1 MYLSSPNRAPDG
13 SRQPASEKWSLA
25 LKWMESADQRDLEGS
40 IMSLTDAFN
49 SIEESVA
56 SMAESGIDPRH
67 FELNFETARRMSSD
81 FQTIYNECDY
91 LISNHSARFNA
102 DLLYLLR
109 ELRNL
114 CAHRFGSSM
123 DRSMFMPIA
132 VECILPMKE
141 SVRSSLYDVLDR
153 NPGTGLRRL
162 KALASGS
169 RLPEPSFLMVLIPDG
184 YVCRDKNDVWVV
196 PVDCLGP

>member
-13 SRQPASEKWSLA
+13 SRQPASEKWPFA
-25 LKWMESADQRDLEGS
+25 LKWIRSADQRDLEES

-49 SIEESVA
+49 GIEESVA

-102 DLLYLLR
+102 NLLYLLR

-153 NPGTGLRRL
+153 NPGTGLRERVRMFNFRPRNRCGRW
-162 KALASGS
+162 SWTTG
-169 RLPEPSFLMVLIPDG
+169 RQP
-184 YVCRDKNDVWVV
+184 
-196 PVDCLGP
+196 